1 MSQVYDNF
9 GVPQGFQAAGT
20 YSGLCSS
27 RVKLDVAMIVSRR
40 DCSIVTDTAQGMTA
54 RSGKIL
60 VLHNGTALPE
70 GMRGLEISKEVCQA
84 VSTCVGEA
92 PDSVALVANGVKG
105 QYFRPSL
112 LIHSLNNLT
121 AGLDTD
127 TQPLEAVLDN
137 CGDVSSQTVS
147 LGGDCGSLQG
157 IAADGTDDSAGLCVI
172 MTDASVD
179 GTMIE
184 KALIQVKADMDTEH
198 FTFIG
203 MANGGAGAQPVGHDA
218 FAGGIEAL
226 LVKLGFQHALKAC
239 S

>member
-27 RVKLDVAMIVSRR
+27 RVKLDVAMIASRR
-40 DCSIVTDTAQGMTA
+40 DCSIVTDTQQGMTV

-60 VLHNGTALPE
+60 VLHNGTALPD
-70 GMRGLEISKEVCQA
+70 GQRGLEISEEVCQA
-84 VSTCVGEA
+84 VGTCVHEA
-92 PDSVALVANGVKG
+92 PASVALIASGAKG

-112 LIHSLNNLT
+112 LIHSLKNLT

-127 TQPLEAVLDN
+127 SEPVEAVIDN
-137 CGDVSSQTVS
+137 GGDVSSETVFLAENAGALS
-147 LGGDCGSLQG
+147 G
-157 IAADGTDDSAGLCVI
+157 IAADGTADCDGLCVI

-198 FTFIG
+198 FTFIV

-218 FAGGIEAL
+218 LAGGIEAL
-226 LVKLGFQHALKAC
+226 LAKLGFQHALKAC